1 MNTIKNNYAFV
12 LKSIKKNKTISPDL
26 TPLENKTFMVV
37 GGSRGIGFNIAKK
50 LAIQGANVTILGK
63 TVKKHPKLDNT
74 IYSAAEQICD
84 ITQKPNCSAI
94 VCDVRNNKEI
104 DFAINETIDLYNK
117 IDGIVLNASALCLND
132 TLNQTEKEIEL
143 MTSINIMG
151 TYTFGQKYIQYMKDN
166 YKGHILMIAPPLD
179 MIYTDDWWTNHMYYS
194 MSKFNMSLMAKYWN
208 KEFSKIGVNTL
219 WPRTTINTAPV
230 KNLLGGEEMMNIS
243 RTADIMGDS
252 AKHILASDPLKCNGN
267 NFIDDEVC
275 ASVGIDVEKY
285 RVNPKIKEK
294 DLMPDFFC

>member
-1 MNTIKNNYAFV
+1 MNSIKNNYAFV
-12 LKSIKKNKTISPDL
+12 LKSIKKNKTISANL
-26 TPLENKTFMVV
+26 TPLKNKTFIIV

-50 LAIQGANVTILGK
+50 LAIQGANVSILGK
-63 TVKKHPKLDNT
+63 TVNKHPKLDNT
-74 IYSAAEQICD
+74 IFSAAEKICD
-84 ITQKPNCSAI
+84 VTQKPNCNAI
-94 VCDVRNNKEI
+94 VCDIRNNKEI
-104 DFAINETIDLYNK
+104 DFAIKATLNLYNK
-117 IDGIVLNASALCLND
+117 IDGIVLNASALCLNN
-132 TLNQTEKEIEL
+132 TLNQTEREIEL

-151 TYTFGQKYIQYMKDN
+151 TYTFGQKYIQYMEDRF
-166 YKGHILMIAPPLD
+166 KGHILMIAPPLD
-179 MIYTDDWWTNHMYYS
+179 MIYTDDWWTNHIYYS

-208 KEFSKIGVNTL
+208 KEFPKLGVNTL

-230 KNLLGGEEMMNIS
+230 KNLLGGEDMMNIS

-285 RVNPKIKEK
+285 RVNPNIKEK